1 MNYIPSLSVIMALTT
16 GNRLSPS
23 NLDAC
28 FAHFGVIY
36 FLAIGTSACQHF
48 YSLFSSG
55 VLRGGKWKP
64 EPSPEVRQ

>member
-1 MNYIPSLSVIMALTT
+1 MMRLTT

-23 NLDAC
+23 DLDVC
-28 FAHFGVIY
+28 IAHFGVIY
-36 FLAIGTSACQHF
+36 FPAIGTSACQYF
-48 YSLFSSG
+48 DSLFSSG